1 MHYCNSGHQ
10 AAHYPAHKK
19 ACSKIDKARKSMEV
33 EEQRLR
39 AYEGDGFTMED
50 PFTNGVGHFWGILE
64 TRTYMRLRFAL
75 VEALQQVYTRE
86 SLEAQLHHLQDMMRL
101 CRGDNM
107 GLRHYVPVL
116 LLRLDRDQEC
126 YDFAK
131 WYETVGRRGD
141 YDWGNMDLGFLDLKG
156 EDAFEEVQ
164 YLCGEYGQV
173 SFLLSVLLLK
183 IKLLLDLQNMGAVV
197 KEHGDKVPNEIL
209 DNIKRKVVR
218 SPIILKHREIVES
231 KDHSGL
237 VAKLKRQI
245 KALYYAAWRANRHV
259 WTVLLQADRYLHTRP
274 SLYSRGSMEEAVLTL
289 NYTYHSWM
297 ELPASL
303 DIIMAIQQNTF
314 R

>member
-10 AAHYPAHKK
+10 AAHHPAHKK
-19 ACSKIDKARKSMEV
+19 ACSKIDKARKSMDI

-39 AYEGDGFTMED
+39 AFEGDMLSMAD
-50 PFTNGVGHFWGILE
+50 PFTNGVGHFWGIME

-75 VEALQQVYTRE
+75 VEALQQVGTRE
-86 SLEAQLHHLQDMMRL
+86 SVEAQLHHLQDMMRL

-107 GLRHYVPVL
+107 GVRHYVPAL

-126 YDFAK
+126 YDFVK
-131 WYETVGRRGD
+131 WYETVGRRSD
-141 YDWGNMDLGFLDLKG
+141 YDWGDMDLGFLDLKG

-164 YLCGEYGQV
+164 YLCGEYGEV
-173 SFLLSVLLLK
+173 SFLLSALLLK

-209 DNIKRKVVR
+209 DEIKRKVVR
-218 SPIILKHREIVES
+218 SPIILEHREILES

-245 KALYYAAWRANRHV
+245 KALYDAVWRVNRHV
-259 WTVLLQADRYLHTRP
+259 WTVLLQADRHLHTRP
-274 SLYSRGSMEEAVLTL
+274 SLYSPGGVEEAVLTL
-289 NYTYHSWM
+289 HYTYHSWM

-303 DIIMAIQQNTF
+303 DIIMAIQQDTF

>member
-19 ACSKIDKARKSMEV
+19 ACSKIDKTRKSMEV
-33 EEQRLR
+33 EEQQLR

-164 YLCGEYGQV
+164 NTFAASTARSRFYQACCC
-173 SFLLSVLLLK
+173 SKSSCCWISRTWALLLRST
-183 IKLLLDLQNMGAVV
+183 ATRS
-197 KEHGDKVPNEIL
+197 PNEIP
-209 DNIKRKVVR
+209 RQYQA
-218 SPIILKHREIVES
+218 ES
-231 KDHSGL
+231 
-237 VAKLKRQI
+237 
-245 KALYYAAWRANRHV
+245 
-259 WTVLLQADRYLHTRP
+259 RP
-274 SLYSRGSMEEAVLTL
+274 KPNHLEASRG
-289 NYTYHSWM
+289 
-297 ELPASL
+297 
-303 DIIMAIQQNTF
+303 F
-314 R
+314 